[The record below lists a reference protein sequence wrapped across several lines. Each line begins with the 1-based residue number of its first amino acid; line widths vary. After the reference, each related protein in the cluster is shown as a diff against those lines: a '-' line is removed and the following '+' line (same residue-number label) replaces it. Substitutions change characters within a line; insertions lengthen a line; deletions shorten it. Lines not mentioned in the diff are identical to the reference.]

1 MSWRSRKIA
10 LSATVGGA
18 LLALGAVATTW
29 NKPAPVSL
37 PPLLQGVKGDA
48 LRRTDEPGEFE
59 RRLREWFPVGSSE
72 AALVREL
79 LAEGFK
85 PNTAVGAA
93 TKTATFQRM
102 NHLSLSG
109 CGGRGGGYCDLAR
122 RDASVSWTVD
132 EEGKLTSI
140 TGYYWVQVS

>member
-29 NKPAPVSL
+29 NKPVPL
-37 PPLLQGVKGDA
+37 PPLLQGIKRDP
-48 LRRTDEPGEFE
+48 LPRTDVPGEFE
-59 RRLREWFPVGSSE
+59 RRLKERFPVGSSE

-85 PNTAVGAA
+85 PNTAVGVA

-102 NHLSLSG
+102 SLSLS

-122 RDASVSWTVD
+122 RDAYVSWTVD
-132 EEGKLTSI
+132 EEGKLASI
-140 TGYYWVQVS
+140 TGHYWVQVS

>member
-29 NKPAPVSL
+29 NKPVSL
-37 PPLLQGVKGDA
+37 PPLLQGIKGDP
-48 LRRTDEPGEFE
+48 LPRRDAPGEFE
-59 RRLREWFPVGSSE
+59 HRLGERFPVGSSE

-79 LAEGFK
+79 LAEGFTLS
-85 PNTAVGAA
+85 TAVGAA

-102 NHLSLSG
+102 GNLS
-109 CGGRGGGYCDLAR
+109 DLAR
-122 RDASVSWTVD
+122 RDAYVSWTVD
-132 EEGKLTSI
+132 EQGKLASI
-140 TGYYWVQVS
+140 AGQYFVQVS